1 VAIRHTRQI
10 DFCEQ
15 KSIYRNY
22 VHTYVGKVRKQ
33 PRFTPNRK
41 D

>member
-15 KSIYRNY
+15 KSMYRKIKRSLRER
-22 VHTYVGKVRKQ
+22 VIPQADGKFKPSR
-33 PRFTPNRK
+33 
-41 D
+41 